1 MKLKI
6 FLMIGLVIALSMI
19 TSPLLAMTMN
29 NQPADVNPIVKSAEN
44 SQVKLTVN
52 VNPGMSTVGHLTK
65 FTGQIVD
72 KATGQPVTNVLV
84 KINVHHMEEGEDFD
98 VLHTEF
104 VATDGSFSFDNN
116 FWDGAEHRLTFTVE
130 PTAASSIKFT
140 PVVAEFP
147 VEVMGVQPPQ
157 NVQVKAMIFLL
168 LLIALGMV
176 AGVFTAKSLKSR
188 LAKKLITATNLNT
201 KIG

>member
-29 NQPADVNPIVKSAEN
+29 NQSANVNPIVKTAEN
-44 SQVKLTVN
+44 DQVKLTVN

-84 KINVHHMEEGEDFD
+84 KINTHHMEED
-98 VLHTEF
+98 VDILHAEF
-104 VATDGSFSFDNN
+104 VSTDGSFSFDNN
-116 FWDGAEHRLTFTVE
+116 FYDGAEHRLTFMIE
-130 PTAASSIKFT
+130 PTATSSLKFI
-140 PVVAEFP
+140 PVSTEFL
-147 VEVMGVQPPQ
+147 VEVMGVSPPTD
-157 NVQVKAMIFLL
+157 VGVKTMIFLL

-176 AGVFTAKSLKSR
+176 AGVFTGKSLKSR
-188 LAKKLITATNLNT
+188 QSKKLVTATNLNT